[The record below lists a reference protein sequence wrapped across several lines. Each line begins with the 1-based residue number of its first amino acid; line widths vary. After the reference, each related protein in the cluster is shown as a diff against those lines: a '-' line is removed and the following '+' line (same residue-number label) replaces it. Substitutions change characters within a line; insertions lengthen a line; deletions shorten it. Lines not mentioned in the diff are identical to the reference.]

1 MGGEAC
7 MEVELRILDFI
18 QSLRTPFGDVAM
30 PFISKLGNTGMIW
43 IILALVLLIIP
54 KTRNYG
60 ILVTAALLADVIL
73 CDGILKQCFLQRR
86 LFTHRHTLR
95 YQCPVEK
102 TTQRLF
108 LDFRNQYQF
117 LERFKI
123 SLLHQPDD

>member
-1 MGGEAC
+1 

-60 ILVTAALLADVIL
+60 ILVTAALLESGPVIS
-73 CDGILKQCFLQRR
+73 
-86 LFTHRHTLR
+86 
-95 YQCPVEK
+95 
-102 TTQRLF
+102 
-108 LDFRNQYQF
+108 
-117 LERFKI
+117 I
-123 SLLHQPDD
+123 SLFSL